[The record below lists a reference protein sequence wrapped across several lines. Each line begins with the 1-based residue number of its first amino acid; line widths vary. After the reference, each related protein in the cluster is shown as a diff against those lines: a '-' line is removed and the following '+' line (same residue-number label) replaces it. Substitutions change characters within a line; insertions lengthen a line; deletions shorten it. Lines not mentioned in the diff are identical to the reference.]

1 MHDTALIV
9 LSGLLLLFSLAVV
22 VAPNILHAAIALI
35 ASFLV
40 TSAIY
45 LQNGAEFTA
54 LAQIMIYIGGIVIFM
69 VITVLLTSRLGEE
82 NIYVTP
88 TWQRLTGVGVSAAL
102 LLLVLFLI
110 TAKVYR
116 AGLVPTT
123 LGPGAIADLDAIG
136 LRLLRSDSEG
146 LALPFELIS
155 ALLLISLIGAIV
167 IARKEPATGQRGAS

>member
-1 MHDTALIV
+1 MHEVALIV

-45 LQNGAEFTA
+45 LQNGAEFAA

-82 NIYVTP
+82 NIYFTP

-102 LLLVLFLI
+102 LLVSFLI
-110 TAKVYR
+110 AARVYR
-116 AGLVPTT
+116 ARLVPTT
-123 LGPGAIADLDAIG
+123 IGPGAIADLDAIG

-155 ALLLISLIGAIV
+155 VLLLISLIGAIV
-167 IARKEPATGQRGAS
+167 IARKEPAAGKGGAS